1 MEDIIYN
8 FTVSYEGAEIQV
20 RITETEIDEEVFFYV
35 EIPGEEKFE
44 IFLSEDDEW
53 VTNDENGLEE
63 DLILLIGDK
72 FESMQS

>member
-72 FESMQS
+72 FESLQS

>member
-8 FTVSYEGAEIQV
+8 FTVSYEGEEIQV
-20 RITETEIDEEVFFYV
+20 RITETETDEEVFFYV

-72 FESMQS
+72 FESLQS

>member
-8 FTVSYEGAEIQV
+8 FTVSYEGEEIQV
-20 RITETEIDEEVFFYV
+20 RITETETNAEVFFYV

-53 VTNDENGLEE
+53 VTNDENRLEE

-72 FESMQS
+72 FESLQS

>member
-8 FTVSYEGAEIQV
+8 FTVSYEGEEIQV
-20 RITETEIDEEVFFYV
+20 KITETESNEEVFFYV

-63 DLILLIGDK
+63 DLILLIGDT
-72 FESMQS
+72 FESLQS

>member
-8 FTVSYEGAEIQV
+8 FTVSYEGEEIQI
-20 RITETEIDEEVFFYV
+20 RITETETDEEVFFYV

-72 FESMQS
+72 FESLQS